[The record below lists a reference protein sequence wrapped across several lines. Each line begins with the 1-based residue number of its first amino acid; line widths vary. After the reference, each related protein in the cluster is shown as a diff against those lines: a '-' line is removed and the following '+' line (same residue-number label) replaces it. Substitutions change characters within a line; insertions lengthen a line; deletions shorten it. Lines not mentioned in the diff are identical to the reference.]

1 MSIGDRIKQW
11 RGDKNLKQDQASSLL
26 GIKFSTYQKYE
37 MDISKPG
44 ADALESFANAGINV
58 NWLLTG
64 QGPMLLADLAAKSQ
78 APEPSSP
85 VNYELLQSLIEML
98 ERILKERRLVL
109 EPARKAAAIQI
120 MYEYCMLDE
129 KAASPATVEKFLK
142 LVA

>member
-1 MSIGDRIKQW
+1 MNISDRLKEI
-11 RGDKNLKQDQASSLL
+11 RGKLNLTQPEAAM
-26 GIKFSTYQKYE
+26 KFHMPLPSWKSYE
-37 MDISKPG
+37 KGPSEPG
-44 ADALESFANAGINV
+44 SGALRGLAEEGINI

-64 QGPMLLADLAAKSQ
+64 QGPMLLADLTPKSE